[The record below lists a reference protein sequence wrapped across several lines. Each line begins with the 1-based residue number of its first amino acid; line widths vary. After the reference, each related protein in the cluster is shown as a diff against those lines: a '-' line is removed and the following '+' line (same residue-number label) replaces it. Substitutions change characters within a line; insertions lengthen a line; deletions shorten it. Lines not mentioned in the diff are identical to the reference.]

1 MKDMSKRDKMIII
14 IMTIIIILVAGFF
27 ALIRPKY
34 QQLVADTETFVA
46 TQTEWQGIDAKLN
59 AIPGLKDTITEAYN
73 KSNKTAQLFVNEV
86 FADVTKNYS
95 DEKANVVADEHIQPA
110 IDESSLRVNSMDITG
125 VASQAIEYYYYTPNV
140 VTYSLLEAADIN
152 GNYANEISDLLLNSM
167 ILGET
172 ATAEVMANTVNL
184 NLTGNKESLM
194 LFLDAIKDD
203 KNAILVES
211 VSVNDYTFTGGLE
224 EENQPAAQTPA
235 EPQVDEEGNPIEPVA
250 EAPQQTPSNVAA
262 GEGTSEM
269 TISVVFYNAK
279 PIDTPD
285 LGD

>member
-14 IMTIIIILVAGFF
+14 IMTIIVILVAGFF
-27 ALIRPKY
+27 AMIRPKY
-34 QQLVADTETFVA
+34 RQLVADTETFVA

-59 AIPGLKDTITEAYN
+59 AIPGLKDSITEAYN

-110 IDESSLRVNSMDITG
+110 IDESSLMVNSMDISG
-125 VASQAIEYYYYTPNV
+125 VTAQDIEYYYYTPNV
-140 VTYSLLEAADIN
+140 VTYSLLEAADVN

-167 ILGET
+167 VLDET
-172 ATAEVMANTVNL
+172 ATAEVMTNTVNL
-184 NLTGNKESLM
+184 RMTGNKESLM
-194 LFLDAIKDD
+194 LFLDAIKND

-211 VSVNDYTFTGGLE
+211 VSVNDYTFTGGME
-224 EENQPAAQTPA
+224 EENQPAQTPA

-269 TISVVFYNAK
+269 TINVVFYNAK